1 MRPNQKQKKSQGFW
15 ATTWQG
21 IPFVAGFIL
30 GILFLGYLFFN
41 EQGLPLYLEMVK
53 KDAELIKQTQQLEK
67 SNQTLRESIDRI
79 QHDPSE
85 LEQLARDRLGMVR
98 DGEVVYQFVEPKS
111 SDHPQ

>member
-15 ATTWQG
+15 ATTLHR
-21 IPFVAGFIL
+21 IPFVAGMIL
-30 GILFLGYLFFN
+30 GILFLVYLFIDEN
-41 EQGLPLYLEMVK
+41 GLPLYLEMVQK
-53 KDAELIKQTQQLEK
+53 NDKLKQQTQQLEK
-67 SNQTLRESIDRI
+67 SNLSLRESIHQI

-111 SDHPQ
+111 DDSQ